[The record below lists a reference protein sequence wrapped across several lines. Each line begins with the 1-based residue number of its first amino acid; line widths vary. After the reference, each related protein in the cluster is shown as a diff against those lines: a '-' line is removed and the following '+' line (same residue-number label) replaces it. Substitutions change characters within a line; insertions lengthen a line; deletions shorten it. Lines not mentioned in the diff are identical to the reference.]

1 MAVLASSTEPE
12 PTESLLQ
19 QTNELLIIGKGAI
32 VYKEFT
38 TGVDARII
46 DSQTIGIGI
55 PFNYYPFMCMVLD
68 DAGNGIPMQEFTSA
82 PGSLTVKVAATLD
95 STKTYKII
103 AFLIGDSMKIITSI
117 QSQSGT
123 VTEIA
128 PGFGIF
134 KVIYNDTEGTDT
146 LTINY
151 DDGTSETITVD
162 KSNLWTV
169 LPMQLP
175 DAERVA

>member
-1 MAVLASSTEPE
+1 
-12 PTESLLQ
+12 
-19 QTNELLIIGKGAI
+19 
-32 VYKEFT
+32 
-38 TGVDARII
+38 
-46 DSQTIGIGI
+46 
-55 PFNYYPFMCMVLD
+55 MCMVLD